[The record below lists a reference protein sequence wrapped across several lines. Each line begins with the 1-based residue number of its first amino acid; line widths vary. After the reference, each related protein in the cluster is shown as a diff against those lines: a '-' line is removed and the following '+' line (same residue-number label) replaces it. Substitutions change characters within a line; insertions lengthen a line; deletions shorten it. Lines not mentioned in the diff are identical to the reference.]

1 MCDVLDRAEMRGM
14 QQGLQKGI
22 QQGMQQGIQQGM
34 QQGMQQGIQQGEK
47 KANRKALLALMKNMN
62 WSPIQA
68 MDALSIP
75 DSERSNYSDLFNQ

>member
-1 MCDVLDRAEMRGM
+1 MVNSMRN
-14 QQGLQKGI
+14 I
-22 QQGMQQGIQQGM
+22 QGM
-34 QQGMQQGIQQGEK
+34 QQGEK

-75 DSERSNYSDLFNQ
+75 ESDRCNYSDLLTQ